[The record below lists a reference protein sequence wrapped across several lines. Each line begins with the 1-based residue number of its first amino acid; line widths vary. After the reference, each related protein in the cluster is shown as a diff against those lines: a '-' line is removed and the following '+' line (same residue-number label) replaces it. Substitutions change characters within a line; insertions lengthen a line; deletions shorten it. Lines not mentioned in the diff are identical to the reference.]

1 MISCPRSPWE
11 GAELASKSLCVAP
24 CGRGPQSSILVE
36 AKEQLGHAGLPS
48 RGRCRA
54 LPHSHPATCP
64 TQAGLATG
72 SDPVPLCLSQYLSNS
87 LLPKMCFVPEQLK
100 NQQTNPAPNSD
111 PWAHIREEGLC
122 RENGNPLQAMNTLPS
137 CHVLGISTSVSLQGS
152 FRDLAGWSD
161 GHKDGGHGWPS
172 WPGWGALMLYLATL
186 RNAKPGFQVG
196 LSTVLLALP
205 LCPHYY
211 ATRARISPAR
221 TH

>member
-87 LLPKMCFVPEQLK
+87 LLPKTCFVPEQLK

-137 CHVLGISTSVSLQGS
+137 CHVLGISTSVFCRAASGISQ
-152 FRDLAGWSD
+152 AGQMATRMGDMD
-161 GHKDGGHGWPS
+161 GPAGQAG
-172 WPGWGALMLYLATL
+172 
-186 RNAKPGFQVG
+186 G
-196 LSTVLLALP
+196 LSCCTWQL
-205 LCPHYY
+205 
-211 ATRARISPAR
+211 
-221 TH
+221 

>member
-1 MISCPRSPWE
+1 MQRE
-11 GAELASKSLCVAP
+11 RKS
-24 CGRGPQSSILVE
+24 SS
-36 AKEQLGHAGLPS
+36 GHE
-48 RGRCRA
+48 
-54 LPHSHPATCP
+54 HP
-64 TQAGLATG
+64 
-72 SDPVPLCLSQYLSNS
+72 S
-87 LLPKMCFVPEQLK
+87 LLPRFG
-100 NQQTNPAPNSD
+100 NQ
-111 PWAHIREEGLC
+111 HIC
-122 RENGNPLQAMNTLPS
+122 
-137 CHVLGISTSVSLQGS
+137 ILQGS